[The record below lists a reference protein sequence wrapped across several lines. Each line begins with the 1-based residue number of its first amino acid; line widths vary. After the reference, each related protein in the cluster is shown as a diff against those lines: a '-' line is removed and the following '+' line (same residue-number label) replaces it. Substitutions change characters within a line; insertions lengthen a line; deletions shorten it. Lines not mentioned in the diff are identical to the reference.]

1 MTLAAKFKRDRLS
14 QECLPSRHILSFGKC
29 CAGRM
34 EMIYV
39 SLSEPIH
46 GSVEAECLE
55 EEARSVW
62 GDLEDVAGNRGNV
75 SEPPLTPA

>member
-1 MTLAAKFKRDRLS
+1 
-14 QECLPSRHILSFGKC
+14 
-29 CAGRM
+29 M

-46 GSVEAECLE
+46 GSDDAECLE